1 MCNLQTY
8 YTHILYVTRVINRN
22 IGGHAA
28 GRPFGN
34 PIGDLQ
40 TSLFDNDSVNNGKP
54 FRIIRRDKAVNPR
67 MGTFYVLTL
76 SGYYGRTADATMT
89 YVDRAAISTEKR

>member
-1 MCNLQTY
+1 MMCNLHKY
-8 YTHILYVTRVINRN
+8 LSHILYATPVINRH

-28 GRPFGN
+28 SRPFGN

-40 TSLFDNDSVNNGKP
+40 PSLFDNDSVNNGKP
-54 FRIIRRDKAVNPR
+54 FRIIRRDKAVNSR

-76 SGYYGRTADATMT
+76 SGYYGRTADAPMT
-89 YVDRAAISTEKR
+89 YVDRAAIPTE